1 MPQKQIMDGCL
12 AATYVAYAL
21 SEVATIYPIT
31 PIAEMGEVAD
41 RWAMEGRKNVFGQTM
56 QVKELESELGAAGA
70 THGVADGGALATTFT
85 SSQGLM
91 LMIPNMY
98 KIAGNLL
105 PAVFHI
111 GSRVVGTHALSIF
124 CDHSDVMACRTTGFA
139 LLCSSSVQETH
150 DLAIVA
156 HLAAIESS
164 VPFLHW
170 MDGFRTSNE
179 MQSIDVVD
187 YEDLKPLVPWDKV
200 AAFRH
205 RGMNPEH
212 SNVRGTAQNPDI
224 YFQNREAINKYYEA
238 VPAIVQEKM
247 DQVAKLTGR
256 SYHLMDY
263 VGDPEAEY
271 VTISMASS
279 SDVIDETVQALCAMG
294 YKVGHIKVRL
304 YRPFPAEA
312 FLGALP
318 ASCKRIAVLD
328 RDKEPGAPGEPLY
341 QDVAT
346 TLFEAGRQVQAI
358 RGRYGLG
365 SKDFNPGMAKAIF
378 DELAKPEPKRQFTIG
393 ITDDVT
399 NLSLDWDNDF
409 DPIADDTRQIVFYG
423 IGNDGTVGATKQAA
437 SIIGGDTNLYAQAY
451 FNYSAKKSG
460 GYTISQLRFANHP
473 IRAAYGIVQADYIG
487 CNKATYVQ
495 QYDMLDRLKPGGI
508 FVLNSQWTTMEQLEE
523 QLPAKVKRQM
533 AEKKVKF
540 YNVNAVDLAHKH
552 HLGEHINMIMEAVF
566 FKLMDII
573 PLDEAIAALKA
584 SVKKTY
590 GHEGDQVV
598 SNNWAALDEALDAMQ
613 LIDYPESWLNAEETA
628 GDRKRAAYIASLPE
642 WERTVG
648 MPMLHLKGNQ
658 LPVSKMIADGVFPAG
673 TTAYEKR
680 KIATFIPVWDP
691 DKCIECTECS
701 FVCSHAAIRP
711 FIATDEELKDAP
723 ATYITKEAWDPGIK
737 GMHWRIQNYPDDCTG
752 CASCSTV
759 CPAGALPMKPVA
771 EYRDVE
777 NANLEFAQKH
787 VSSKAGAIERHTIL
801 GSQLYTP
808 LLEFSGACG
817 GCGETPYVKLLTQLF
832 GEHTVIANATGCS
845 SIWGAN
851 APSQAYCRNE
861 RGLGPA
867 WSNSLFEDNAEY
879 GYGIAVALAH
889 RRQALIDLAY
899 KAVEDPEIEEDLR
912 EALVNW
918 LAVKNDYD
926 KSYEA
931 GLTVKAVIAKNPDAK
946 YASEISPNA
955 DMLGKKSVWIVGGD
969 GWAYD
974 IGFAGLD
981 HVLASGIDVN
991 MLVLDTQCYSNTGG
1005 QTSKATPYGACTKYS
1020 YTGKREYHKNLG
1032 QMMMT
1037 YRNVYVASVAI
1048 GGNMNQV
1055 VHAFTEA
1062 EAYPGPSIVIAYC
1075 PCLMFGIKD
1084 GMSHTVI
1091 AQREAV
1097 ENKFWPIYR
1106 FNPSNKENPLFFDP
1120 LVNWPKSEPLPPAPK
1135 WSPKPWVYE
1144 KIVSFGESAPR
1155 NGADNPLIVDRQP
1168 GLTLDMEPMLL
1179 NQTRFAVLGQRVS
1192 AVEAQAIYDRLTSAS
1207 HDNTDRI
1214 STLPS

>member
-1 MPQKQIMDGCL
+1 MDGCL

-41 RWAMEGRKNVFGQTM
+41 RWAMQGRKNVFGQTM

-91 LMIPNMY
+91 LMLPNMY

-139 LLCSSSVQETH
+139 MLCSSSVQETH

-179 MQSIDVVD
+179 MQSIDVVS
-187 YEDLKPLVPWDKV
+187 YEALKALVPWEKV
-200 AAFRH
+200 AAFRS

-212 SNVRGTAQNPDI
+212 SDVRGTAQNPDI
-224 YFQNREAINKYYEA
+224 YFQNREAYNKYYDA
-238 VPAIVQEKM
+238 VPAIVQQKM
-247 DQVAKLTGR
+247 DQVAALTGR
-256 SYHLMDY
+256 AYHLMDY
-263 VGDPEAEY
+263 VGDPDAEY

-279 SDVIDETVQALCAMG
+279 SDVIDETVQALQVLG

-304 YRPFPAEA
+304 YRPFPKEA
-312 FLGALP
+312 FLAALP
-318 ASCKRIAVLD
+318 QSCKRIAVLD

-346 TLFEAGRQVQAI
+346 ALFESGRNVQAI

-365 SKDFNPGMAKAIF
+365 SKDFNPGMAKAVF
-378 DELAKPEPKRQFTIG
+378 DELARENPKKQFTVG

-399 NLSLDWDNDF
+399 NLSIDYEKDF
-409 DPIADDTRQIVFYG
+409 DPIADDCKQIIFYG

-437 SIIGGDTNLYAQAY
+437 SIIGADTNLYAQAY

-460 GYTISQLRFANHP
+460 GYTISQLRFADHP
-473 IRAAYGIVQADYIG
+473 IRAAYGIVEADYVG
-487 CNKATYVQ
+487 CNKDTYIEK
-495 QYDMLDRLKPGGI
+495 YDMLDRLKPGGI

-523 QLPAKVKRQM
+523 ALPAKVKRQI
-533 AEKKVKF
+533 AQKKVKF
-540 YNVNAVDLAHKH
+540 YNVNAIDLAHRH

-566 FKLMDII
+566 FKLLDII
-573 PLDEAIAALKA
+573 PLDEAITALKK
-584 SVKKTY
+584 SVETTY
-590 GHEGDQVV
+590 GHEGQLVV
-598 SNNWAALDEALDAMQ
+598 QNNWAAIDEAVDAMH
-613 LIDYPESWLNAEETA
+613 LIDYPDAWLQAQPTQD
-628 GDRKRAAYIASLPE
+628 DRKREAYIASLPE

-648 MPMLHLKGNQ
+648 MPMLQLQGNE

-680 KIATFIPVWDP
+680 KIAAFIPIWDK

-711 FIATDEELKDAP
+711 FIATDSEMEGAP
-723 ATYITKEAWDPGIK
+723 ASYETKEAWDGALK
-737 GMHWRIQNYPDDCTG
+737 GMHWRIQIYPDDCTG

-759 CPAGALPMKPVA
+759 CPAGALPMQPVS
-771 EYRDVE
+771 EHRKVE
-777 NANLEFAQKH
+777 NINLSFAKAQ
-787 VSSKAGAIERHTIL
+787 VSSKAGAIPRQTIL

-851 APSQAYCRNE
+851 APSQAYCRNDQ
-861 RGLGPA
+861 GLGPA
-867 WSNSLFEDNAEY
+867 WGNSLFEDNAEY

-889 RRQALIDLAY
+889 RRQGLIDLACT
-899 KAVEDPEIEEDLR
+899 AVEDPETDADLC
-912 EALVNW
+912 EALSDW
-918 LAVKNDYD
+918 LAVKNDYE
-926 KSYEA
+926 KSYSA
-931 GLTVKAVIAKNPDAK
+931 GLKVKEFITKNANAK
-946 YASEISPNA
+946 YAAQIAPNA
-955 DMLGKKSVWIVGGD
+955 DVLGKKSVWIVGGD

-981 HVLASGIDVN
+981 HVLASGIDIN

-1055 VHAFTEA
+1055 VKAFSEA

-1084 GMSHTVI
+1084 SLSHSVI

-1106 FNPSNKENPLFFDP
+1106 FNPNNKENPLFFDP
-1120 LVNWPKSEPLPPAPK
+1120 LVKIPEAQPLPPAPK
-1135 WSPKPWVYE
+1135 WSPKPWVRE
-1144 KIVSFGESAPR
+1144 RIISFGESAPQVVK
-1155 NGADNPLIVDRQP
+1155 GSPLIVDYA
-1168 GLTLDMEPMLL
+1168 GMTLDMQPMLL

-1192 AVEAQAIYDRLTSAS
+1192 AAEAQAIYDRLKSAS
-1207 HDNTDRI
+1207 IGNAERI
-1214 STLPS
+1214 SMNQP

>member
-1 MPQKQIMDGCL
+1 MAQKQIMDGCL

-41 RWAMEGRKNVFGQTM
+41 RWAMQGRKNVFGQTM

-179 MQSIDVVD
+179 MQSIEVVD
-187 YEDLKPLVPWDKV
+187 YEELKPLVPWDKV
-200 AAFRH
+200 AEFRR

-212 SNVRGTAQNPDI
+212 SDVRGTAQNPDI
-224 YFQNREAINKYYEA
+224 YFQNREACNKYYDA
-238 VPAIVQEKM
+238 VPAIVQQKM

-279 SDVIDETVQALCAMG
+279 SDVIEETVQALNKMG

-304 YRPFPAEA
+304 YRPFPAKA
-312 FLGALP
+312 FLNALP
-318 ASCKRIAVLD
+318 QACKRIAVLD

-346 TLFEAGRQVQAI
+346 TLFESGRQVQAI

-378 DELAKPEPKRQFTIG
+378 DELAKAEPKQQFTIG
-393 ITDDVT
+393 INDDVT
-399 NLSLDWDNDF
+399 HLSLDYDNDF
-409 DPIADDTRQIVFYG
+409 DPIADDTKQIVFYG

-460 GYTISQLRFANHP
+460 GYTISQLRFASHP
-473 IRAAYGIVQADYIG
+473 IKAAYGIVDADYVG
-487 CNKATYVQ
+487 CNKATYIQ
-495 QYDMLDRLKPGGI
+495 KYDMIDRLKPGGI
-508 FVLNSQWTTMEQLEE
+508 LVLNSQWTSMKQLEAE
-523 QLPAKVKRQM
+523 LPGRVKRQI
-533 AEKKVKF
+533 AQKKARF

-552 HLGEHINMIMEAVF
+552 NLGEHINMIMETVF
-566 FKLMDII
+566 FKLMDIVPI
-573 PLDEAIAALKA
+573 EEAISALKK
-584 SVKKTY
+584 SVQATY
-590 GHEGDQVV
+590 GHEGEEVV
-598 SNNWAALDEALDAMQ
+598 ANNCAAIEEALDAMQ
-613 LIDYPESWLNAEETA
+613 LIEYPAEWANAGETE
-628 GDRKRAAYIASLPE
+628 GDRRRAAYIDSLPE

-648 MPMLHLKGNQ
+648 MPMLNLKGNS

-680 KIATFIPVWDP
+680 KIATFIPVWDSE
-691 DKCIECTECS
+691 KCIECTECS

-711 FIATDEELKDAP
+711 FIATDEEIKDAP
-723 ATYITKEAWDPGIK
+723 KSYVTKDAWDEGIK

-777 NANLEFAQKH
+777 NTNLEFAQKH
-787 VSSKAGAIERHTIL
+787 ISSKAGAIPRHTIQ

-861 RGLGPA
+861 QGLGPA

-889 RRQALIDLAY
+889 RRQGLIDLACQ
-899 KAVEDPEIEEDLR
+899 AVEDPEIDEDLR
-912 EALVNW
+912 EALVDW
-918 LAVKNDYD
+918 LAVKDDYD
-926 KSYEA
+926 KSYKA
-931 GLTVKAVIAKNPDAK
+931 GLTVKAMLNKNPQAK
-946 YASEISPNA
+946 YVAEIQPNA
-955 DMLGKKSVWIVGGD
+955 DMFGKKSVWIVGGD

-991 MLVLDTQCYSNTGG
+991 LLVLDTQCYSNTGG

-1020 YTGKREYHKNLG
+1020 FTGKREYHKNLG

-1075 PCLMFGIKD
+1075 PCLMFGIKE
-1084 GMSHTVI
+1084 GLSHSII

-1106 FNPSNKENPLFFDP
+1106 FNPNNKENPLFFDP
-1120 LVNWPKSEPLPPAPK
+1120 MVELPSSEPLPPAPK
-1135 WSPKPWVYE
+1135 WSPKPWVHE
-1144 KIVSFGESAPR
+1144 HIISFGESAPR
-1155 NGADNPLIVDRQP
+1155 NGANNPLVMDHQ

-1179 NQTRFAVLGQRVS
+1179 NQTRFAVLGQRIS
-1192 AVEAQAIYDRLTSAS
+1192 AAEAQAIYDRLKAAS
-1207 HDNTDRI
+1207 HGNTERI
-1214 STLPS
+1214 ASENP